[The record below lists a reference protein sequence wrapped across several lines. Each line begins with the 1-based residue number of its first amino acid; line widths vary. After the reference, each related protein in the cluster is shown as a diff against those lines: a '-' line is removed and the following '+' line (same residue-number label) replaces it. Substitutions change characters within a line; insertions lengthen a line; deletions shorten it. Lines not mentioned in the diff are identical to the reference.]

1 MPPQYAPAPCKC
13 WLEQPFRAFSLEV
26 IARVVFARWGRGT
39 CPGDLDTEFPGMA
52 LNCLFC
58 ADVLRSLDL
67 VSPPHRLYLQIPPGH
82 RTCQCGSSC
91 FIHVPS
97 LKFIGLPVPKISLI
111 FGHSIYPSGE
121 PLTFDLLTLEV
132 VCNVNSGTD
141 NVPANSGSCET
152 FLCRVTGKHMTT
164 WRFITL
170 SFDL

>member
-1 MPPQYAPAPCKC
+1 VGGGGHV
-13 WLEQPFRAFSLEV
+13 LV
-26 IARVVFARWGRGT
+26 
-39 CPGDLDTEFPGMA
+39 TEFPGMA

-67 VSPPHRLYLQIPPGH
+67 VPLPLTDFTYKYQPDH

-97 LKFIGLPVPKISLI
+97 LKFIGPPVPKISLI

-141 NVPANSGSCET
+141 NLPANSGSCET

-164 WRFITL
+164 
-170 SFDL
+170 